1 MIRIKQLREEKH
13 LSQQQ
18 LADKLNVTQSSV
30 SKYEIGLAEPDTN
43 SIVIMSKLFG
53 VSADYLLGISDSRI
67 GIASSDLKE
76 DETLLLN
83 DYRRLDG
90 VGREKAQA
98 YIKGLLGD

>member
-43 SIVIMSKLFG
+43 SIIIMSKLFG

-76 DETLLLN
+76 DETLILN

>member
-30 SKYEIGLAEPDTN
+30 GKYEIGLAEPDTK
-43 SIVIMSKLFG
+43 SIIVMTKLFG

-67 GIASSDLKE
+67 SISVSDLKE
-76 DETLLLN
+76 DEKLVLN
-83 DYRRLDG
+83 DFRRLNSIDKQ
-90 VGREKAQA
+90 KAQA
-98 YIKGLLGD
+98 YIQGLLGE